1 MPTRIFPL
9 THQRSRG
16 GGESKRDCIF
26 QVNSRRTIVFRFAHN
41 PHRTYFRRAG
51 WSSLVARQAHNLKV
65 AGSNPAPATKFLSTA
80 VTYRVYV
87 IRNRV
92 GKFYIGLSDDIG
104 RRINQ
109 HNVGHSKWT
118 RGKGP
123 WTLIWQSEE
132 MNLSSARKLELLLKR
147 QKGGDGFYR
156 MIGLPRSGS

>member
-1 MPTRIFPL
+1 M
-9 THQRSRG
+9 
-16 GGESKRDCIF
+16 
-26 QVNSRRTIVFRFAHN
+26 A
-41 PHRTYFRRAG
+41 
-51 WSSLVARQAHNLKV
+51 
-65 AGSNPAPATKFLSTA
+65 
-80 VTYRVYV
+80 YRVYV

-92 GKFYIGLSDDIG
+92 GKFFIGLSDDIG

-123 WTLIWQSEE
+123 WTLTWQSEE

>member
-1 MPTRIFPL
+1 MF
-9 THQRSRG
+9 
-16 GGESKRDCIF
+16 
-26 QVNSRRTIVFRFAHN
+26 
-41 PHRTYFRRAG
+41 
-51 WSSLVARQAHNLKV
+51 W
-65 AGSNPAPATKFLSTA
+65 
-80 VTYRVYV
+80 VYV
-87 IRNRV
+87 LQNPKDR
-92 GKFYIGLSDDIG
+92 FYIGLSDDIG

>member
-1 MPTRIFPL
+1 
-9 THQRSRG
+9 
-16 GGESKRDCIF
+16 
-26 QVNSRRTIVFRFAHN
+26 
-41 PHRTYFRRAG
+41 
-51 WSSLVARQAHNLKV
+51 VA
-65 AGSNPAPATKFLSTA
+65 
-80 VTYRVYV
+80 YRVYV

>member
-1 MPTRIFPL
+1 M
-9 THQRSRG
+9 
-16 GGESKRDCIF
+16 
-26 QVNSRRTIVFRFAHN
+26 
-41 PHRTYFRRAG
+41 
-51 WSSLVARQAHNLKV
+51 
-65 AGSNPAPATKFLSTA
+65 
-80 VTYRVYV
+80 TYRVYV

-132 MNLSSARKLELLLKR
+132 MVLSDARKLELLLKR

-156 MIGLPRSGS
+156 MIGLSRFGS

>member
-1 MPTRIFPL
+1 M
-9 THQRSRG
+9 
-16 GGESKRDCIF
+16 
-26 QVNSRRTIVFRFAHN
+26 A
-41 PHRTYFRRAG
+41 
-51 WSSLVARQAHNLKV
+51 
-65 AGSNPAPATKFLSTA
+65 
-80 VTYRVYV
+80 YRVYV
-87 IRNRV
+87 IRNRM

-109 HNVGHSKWT
+109 HNVDHSKWT